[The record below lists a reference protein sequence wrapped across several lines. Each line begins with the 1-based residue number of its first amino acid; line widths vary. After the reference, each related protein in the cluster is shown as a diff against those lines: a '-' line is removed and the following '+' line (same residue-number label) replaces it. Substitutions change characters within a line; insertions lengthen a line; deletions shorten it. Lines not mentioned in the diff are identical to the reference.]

1 MNVNC
6 NICPRNCPVDR
17 QKGELGYCHSS
28 NIIKVSKAAL
38 HMWEE
43 PCISGTNG
51 SGTVF
56 FTGCNL
62 SCVFC
67 QNHNIS
73 QGGFG
78 KEIGT
83 LELSKI
89 FNELQEKGAHN
100 INLVTPTHYANE
112 IIEALKIS
120 KKNGLTIPILYN
132 TNSYE
137 NPSTIKALDGLIDV
151 YLPDL
156 KYFND
161 KYSIKYSNAKNYFNV
176 ASKAICEM
184 ISQVGSVAF
193 DENGLITKGVIVR
206 HMVLPGLLFDSKKI
220 LDYLL
225 NKFGNSIYIS
235 IMSQY
240 TPMFKAK
247 DFPEIN
253 KKLNIKLYD
262 SLVEYAALIGID
274 QGFIQENSSSSLDFI
289 PKFDLTGI

>member
-1 MNVNC
+1 MKVNC

-17 QKGELGYCHSS
+17 HKGELGYCHSS
-28 NIIKVSKAAL
+28 NIIKISKACL

-43 PCISGTNG
+43 PCISGLNG

-73 QGGFG
+73 QEGFG

-89 FNELQEKGAHN
+89 FNNLQEKGAHN
-100 INLVTPTHYANE
+100 INLVTPTHYANQ

-156 KYFND
+156 KYFDD
-161 KYSIKYSNAKNYFNV
+161 KYSIKYSNAKNYFKV
-176 ASKAICEM
+176 ASKAISEM
-184 ISQVGSVAF
+184 VSQVGSVAF
-193 DENGLITKGVIVR
+193 DKNGLITKGVIVR

-225 NKFGNSIYIS
+225 DKFGNSIYIS

-240 TPMFKAK
+240 TPMFKSK
-247 DFPEIN
+247 DYPEIN

-262 SLVEYAALIGID
+262 SLVEYAALIGIE

-289 PKFDLTGI
+289 PKFDLGS